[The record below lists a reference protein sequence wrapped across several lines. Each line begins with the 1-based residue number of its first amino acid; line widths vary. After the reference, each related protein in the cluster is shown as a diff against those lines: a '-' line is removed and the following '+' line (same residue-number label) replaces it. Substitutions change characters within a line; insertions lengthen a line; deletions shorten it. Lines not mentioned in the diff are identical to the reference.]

1 MVELQGRGPSTR
13 RVWRP
18 SALGSS
24 AARPGPREPPPQGS
38 HSMQG
43 REGTISCPPGNSAPS
58 WSTGAGSALSSGQPG
73 RGGHRVKEGSKD
85 PNLPPPPASPRLDSR
100 GRRTRRARAP
110 EFHLTTLRLSCPF
123 LASAGG
129 GTGSLQGRSKR
140 LSLGSFRDNLGKVCV
155 WRRGGGWNCCHLQSP
170 SEPRETRSRFS
181 SLPLFS
187 PHSLPGSLSKW
198 K

>member
-85 PNLPPPPASPRLDSR
+85 PNLPPPATSPRLDSR

-155 WRRGGGWNCCHLQSP
+155 CGGEGVAGIAVIFRVLLSPERREVDFPACLSYPLTPSP
-170 SEPRETRSRFS
+170 A
-181 SLPLFS
+181 
-187 PHSLPGSLSKW
+187 H
-198 K
+198 